1 MSRSRHEYR
10 MVSEYVMRR
19 RTSEDSQASFHH
31 QAHAAR
37 ANSASPRP
45 STKSAAHASESSA
58 KSGVEG
64 QWHSSARSAF
74 RMKPSFGT
82 GTDLSPVPVA
92 PTGRVACDADEWLD
106 ASTSVCS
113 FSRISIRFP
122 VELAIWRCNAS
133 GVEKTPGLNMERGSE
148 AEGGAATHATAWQ
161 PCCDRLHV

>member
-1 MSRSRHEYR
+1 MVPLQP
-10 MVSEYVMRR
+10 VSEYFMRR

-92 PTGRVACDADEWLD
+92 PTGRVACDADERLD
-106 ASTSVCS
+106 ASTSLCS
-113 FSRISIRFP
+113 VSRISIRFT
-122 VELAIWRCNAS
+122 VRIGYLAVQRVHSRRA
-133 GVEKTPGLNMERGSE
+133 GSRRI
-148 AEGGAATHATAWQ
+148 ANI
-161 PCCDRLHV
+161 CRLFSRRSSCM